1 MIELLSGAKLKEL
14 REAKGLTQQKLA
26 DAIGVSRTA
35 IYQWEAETYQ
45 PEGDNLINLARALG
59 VSAAFLLGETDDPAP
74 AKDRKQ
80 RLNVGINLDD
90 PEILQ
95 KVLSDLRARKIH
107 APKVVD
113 DDPNNPFPGETEP
126 IMPPQVLLP
135 VIDQDACAGAG
146 FDYSDVEAY
155 AVDWLPYPI
164 EALGGPIGPHKPYF
178 VKVSGDSMVGV
189 GIVDGCMVAINP
201 NIEVRNGDNVYVRWR
216 DRCSIKGFIEYS
228 DRIELRPAN
237 RNYQSTWIA
246 REDLEGLKIL
256 GKVVRVFNLSVPG
269 SVL

>member
-1 MIELLSGAKLKEL
+1 MLKKRSKLGERIEGCRIALGLSRAN
-14 REAKGLTQQKLA
+14 LA
-26 DAIGVSRTA
+26 DKLEVGPNTIFR
-35 IYQWEAETYQ
+35 WETGERSPSDDMKRRIAEALSTSVAYLMD
-45 PEGDNLINLARALG
+45 GDNA
-59 VSAAFLLGETDDPAP
+59 PAP
-74 AKDRKQ
+74 RQ

-107 APKVVD
+107 VPKVVN
-113 DDPNNPFPGETEP
+113 DDPDNPFPGETEP

>member
-90 PEILQ
+90 PEVLQ

-135 VIDQDACAGAG
+135 VINQDACAGAG
-146 FDYSDVEAY
+146 FD
-155 AVDWLPYPI
+155 
-164 EALGGPIGPHKPYF
+164 
-178 VKVSGDSMVGV
+178 
-189 GIVDGCMVAINP
+189 
-201 NIEVRNGDNVYVRWR
+201 
-216 DRCSIKGFIEYS
+216 
-228 DRIELRPAN
+228 
-237 RNYQSTWIA
+237 
-246 REDLEGLKIL
+246 
-256 GKVVRVFNLSVPG
+256 
-269 SVL
+269 

>member
-1 MIELLSGAKLKEL
+1 MREKILTL
-14 REAKGLTQQKLA
+14 RKNKKLTQEELGSLV
-26 DAIGVSRTA
+26 GVSKA
-35 IYQWEAETYQ
+35 AVYAWEKGAYQ
-45 PEGDNLINLARALG
+45 PEGDNLINLAGALG
-59 VSAAFLLGETDDPAP
+59 VSAAYLLEETDDPTP
-74 AKDRKQ
+74 ASVSKQ

-90 PEILQ
+90 PE
-95 KVLSDLRARKIH
+95 VLSEVLSGLRARKIQV
-107 APKVVD
+107 PKVES
-113 DDPNNPFPGETEP
+113 DPNVPFPGEQEP

-201 NIEVRNGDNVYVRWR
+201 NVEVRNGDNVYVRWKG
-216 DRCSIKGFIEYS
+216 RCSIKGFIEYS

-237 RNYQSTWIA
+237 RDYQSTWID
-246 REDLEGLKIL
+246 REDWEELRIL

>member
-1 MIELLSGAKLKEL
+1 MPISGTELQILRKKKNMIQQQLA
-14 REAKGLTQQKLA
+14 EAVGVSKTTVVDWEKGRYFPEGENLTKLA
-26 DAIGVSRTA
+26 GVL
-35 IYQWEAETYQ
+35 E
-45 PEGDNLINLARALG
+45 
-59 VSAAFLLGETDDPAP
+59 VSSSYLLGETDDPAP

-90 PEILQ
+90 PEVLQ

-107 APKVVD
+107 VPKVAEG
-113 DDPNNPFPGETEP
+113 DPDNPFPGETEP

-201 NIEVRNGDNVYVRWR
+201 NIEVRNGDNVYVRWG

>member
-1 MIELLSGAKLKEL
+1 MGFAERLVE
-14 REAKGLTQQKLA
+14 T
-26 DAIGVSRTA
+26 RTA
-35 IYQWEAETYQ
+35 RKLSRQELAELTGLAQETIARY
-45 PEGDNLINLARALG
+45 ERGDREPRTSELQRISSALG
-59 VSAAFLLGETDDPAP
+59 VTVSCLMDEADASAQG
-74 AKDRKQ
+74 KGQKQ

-90 PEILQ
+90 PEVLQ
-95 KVLSDLRARKIH
+95 KVLSDLRDRKIH
-107 APKVVD
+107 VPKVAE
-113 DDPNNPFPGETEP
+113 DDPDNPFPGETEP